1 VDGFQLN
8 PFWLLN
14 LYIRALMKG
23 NPFAVAIAIAGAV
36 ALGMGP
42 FSDGIQ
48 NRDPVAI
55 TLMVLVVSL
64 IAILIVVGAVVGA
77 VDRKLNPPKPKPSSK
92 PSPRGMAPAGR
103 TGGARR

>member
-42 FSDGIQ
+42 FSDGIRR
-48 NRDPVAI
+48 RDPVAI

-64 IAILIVVGAVVGA
+64 IAILIVVGAV
-77 VDRKLNPPKPKPSSK
+77 DRKLNPPKPKPSSK
-92 PSPRGMAPAGR
+92 PSPGGMAPAGR